1 VSELKQEPQPAQ
13 EPQPVQEPQTP
24 QASSEQLVLEPLD
37 NIRLVNLCGQLD
49 EHLRLIERRLAVQI
63 ANRSNKFKV
72 TGKPEDRDAAI
83 AVLRALYE
91 ESINTVLDPQRI
103 HLFLQAS
110 GIEAHTKEEAADL
123 HSDEISLLAGR
134 SLIKPRGKNQQN
146 YLHRVLHNDI
156 NFGIGPAGT
165 GKTFLAVA
173 CAVQALERDQ
183 VRRIILTRPAVE
195 AGENLGFLPGD
206 LSQKIDPYLR
216 PLYDA
221 LYEML
226 GFEKVSKLIERNILE
241 VAPLA
246 FMRGRSLNESF
257 IILDEAQNT
266 TCEQMK
272 MFLTRIG
279 FGSTAIV
286 TGDVTQIDL
295 PGGRK
300 SGLNHAVEV
309 LAKVKGISFTHFN
322 SKDVVRHELVQ
333 RIVDAYEVDDTKR
346 EKTQKKSSR
355 QSRQKRS

>member
-1 VSELKQEPQPAQ
+1 MSLIKESMNTSQ
-13 EPQPVQEPQTP
+13 
-24 QASSEQLVLEPLD
+24 QLILEPLD

-63 ANRSNKFKV
+63 ANRSNKFKI
-72 TGKPEDRDAAI
+72 TGKPADRDAA
-83 AVLRALYE
+83 ASVLTSLYA
-91 ESINTVLDPQRI
+91 ESVNNILDPQKI
-103 HLFLQAS
+103 HLFLQES
-110 GIEAHTKEEAADL
+110 GIEEQTKQEAKQEAGDINDELGEEV
-123 HSDEISLLAGR
+123 SLLAGR

-146 YLHRVLHNDI
+146 YLHRVLHHDI

-226 GFEKVSKLIERNILE
+226 GFEKVGKLMERNIIE

-295 PGGRK
+295 PGGRQ
-300 SGLNHAVEV
+300 SGLNHV
-309 LAKVKGISFTHFN
+309 LQVLGKVKGISFTHFN
-322 SKDVVRHELVQ
+322 SKDVVRHELVK
-333 RIVDAYEVDDTKR
+333 RIVDAYGKDDV
-346 EKTQKKSSR
+346 KK
-355 QSRQKRS
+355 KNHLDGTY